1 MNKWIGQNKKAVEK
15 IRARMRKKARAESAE
30 ARAWRADV
38 VEKLERE
45 LEVARKELVAADE
58 RVRDYDKQEG

>member
-30 ARAWRADV
+30 ARA
-38 VEKLERE
+38 
-45 LEVARKELVAADE
+45 ADE